1 MSRLGLWQ
9 CNRCKFNAGVYNG
22 AVKCLVMKK
31 VVIRIDTN
39 CALMDNSE
47 KPGRVMAMDEFL
59 EAIKINT
66 K

>member
-22 AVKCLVMKK
+22 TVKCLVMKK
-31 VVIRIDTN
+31 VVIRTDKN

-47 KPGRVMAMDEFL
+47 KPSRVMAMDEFI
-59 EAIKINT
+59 EAIKINN

>member
-1 MSRLGLWQ
+1 MNRLGLWQ
-9 CNRCKFNAGVYNG
+9 CNRCKFNAGVRNG
-22 AVKCLVMKK
+22 TVKCLVMKK
-31 VVIRIDTN
+31 LVIRTDNN

-47 KPGRVMAMDEFL
+47 KPSRVMAMDEFL

>member
-1 MSRLGLWQ
+1 
-9 CNRCKFNAGVYNG
+9 
-22 AVKCLVMKK
+22 MKK
-31 VVIRIDTN
+31 VVIRTEKN